1 MEREARGVIRGHR
14 PHFDHPLSGA
24 VALVYVFRLRTALSG
39 MPESSLVGV
48 IHLRTKR
55 RNPCLRDP
63 RGQFHLMST
72 FPGREITV
80 RSDR

>member
-48 IHLRTKR
+48 I
-55 RNPCLRDP
+55 
-63 RGQFHLMST
+63 FMSQA
-72 FPGREITV
+72 P
-80 RSDR
+80 

>member
-48 IHLRTKR
+48 IHEESSAAILVEGIREASSTLCR
-55 RNPCLRDP
+55 R
-63 RGQFHLMST
+63 
-72 FPGREITV
+72 FPAGK
-80 RSDR
+80 